1 MVTTEHLTFERD
13 GATAIVTMNRPE
25 AKNAL
30 SLPMLVGMKDAWE
43 EIDSND
49 DIRCAILTGAGGTFC
64 AGMDLKAMGGSD
76 AEKYQSRMAEDPD
89 LHWKALLRHYDVRKP
104 LIAAVEGWAVAGGTE
119 ILQATHIRVAGA
131 GAIFGVFEAKRGLF
145 PLGGSTVRLRRQIP
159 YTLAMEMLL
168 TAREVPAEE
177 ALRIGLIG
185 HVVPDGHGVG
195 QGAGDR
201 RGHRGERAA
210 GRRGD
215 SAERA
220 RDRGHV
226 RGRRAGPRARARL
239 ARLRQ
244 QRRRRGPEGLRREA
258 PAQLHPHVSGAARN
272 ARTTRRPEG
281 AFRASTGCRRRRRT
295 RR

>member
-1 MVTTEHLTFERD
+1 VVTTEHLTFERD

-89 LHWKALLRHYDVRKP
+89 LHWKALLRHYDLRKP
-104 LIAAVEGWAVAGGTE
+104 LIAAVEAGPWPAGRDPAGHPHQGGGESAV
-119 ILQATHIRVAGA
+119 
-131 GAIFGVFEAKRGLF
+131 FGVFEAKRGLF

-159 YTLAMEMLL
+159 YTLAMELLL

-185 HVVPDGHGVG
+185 HVVPDGTALDKALEIAAVI
-195 QGAGDR
+195 GANGPLAVEAILQSVRETEACPRSTDWP
-201 RGHRGERAA
+201 ASSNSA
-210 GRRGD
+210 G
-215 SAERA
+215 
-220 RDRGHV
+220 
-226 RGRRAGPRARARL
+226 
-239 ARLRQ
+239 RLRQ
-244 QRRRRGPEGLRREA
+244 QRRHRGPEGLRREA
-258 PAQLHPHVSGAARN
+258 SPN
-272 ARTTRRPEG
+272 YTR
-281 AFRASTGCRRRRRT
+281 S
-295 RR
+295 